1 MTFTRKQWLFLMP
14 TLLMLGLV
22 LLYHFGENP
31 IPFYQP
37 SYHWWNGQL
46 QPFIQQI
53 TNLGNPVF
61 HIIYLTIFALA
72 IHFRSAQ
79 GLAFFTSYLLIQIGF
94 TLMLVQLLKYGV
106 GAARPYTF
114 LNEYQ
119 FLTTNSAF
127 HSFPSGHTAEIVAA
141 CGFLAYYFRHKLSVF
156 LLGLVPAI
164 MGFSRIYLG
173 KHYPIDVF
181 CGMLIGMASTA
192 LMVYCYPRIWQT
204 FRTLSQYR
212 RIFTAPMP
220 TKSNRLFSSKFQIET
235 KSLPESYWR

>member
-1 MTFTRKQWLFLMP
+1 MTFIRKQQLFLLP
-14 TLLMLGLV
+14 TLLMLALV
-22 LLYHFGENP
+22 SLYHFGENP
-31 IPFYQP
+31 IPFYLP
-37 SYHWWNGQL
+37 SYDWGNGQFQQL
-46 QPFIQQI
+46 IQQI

-79 GLAFFTSYLLIQIGF
+79 GLAFFTSYLVIQIGF
-94 TLMLVQLLKYGV
+94 TLILVQLLKFGV

-141 CGFLAYYFRHKLSVF
+141 CGFLAYYFRYQISVF
-156 LLGLVPAI
+156 LLGLVPAV

-181 CGMLIGMASTA
+181 CGMLIGTIAVS
-192 LMVYCYPRIWQT
+192 LMIYCYPHIWQK

-212 RIFTAPMP
+212 RIFTAPLP
-220 TKSNRLFSSKFQIET
+220 TKSS
-235 KSLPESYWR
+235 